1 MPFFT
6 SCLLIKMIF
15 LNCVMTRAMPCRQP
29 LKRKLVELMTV
40 QPEALVL
47 GFKTHSLNIF
57 QMARSSSK
65 GR

>member
-6 SCLLIKMIF
+6 LLIKMIF
-15 LNCVMTRAMPCRQP
+15 LNCVMTRGIHH
-29 LKRKLVELMTV
+29 RKLVGFMTM
-40 QPEALVL
+40 QREASVL
-47 GFKTHSLNIF
+47 DFKTHTLNIF